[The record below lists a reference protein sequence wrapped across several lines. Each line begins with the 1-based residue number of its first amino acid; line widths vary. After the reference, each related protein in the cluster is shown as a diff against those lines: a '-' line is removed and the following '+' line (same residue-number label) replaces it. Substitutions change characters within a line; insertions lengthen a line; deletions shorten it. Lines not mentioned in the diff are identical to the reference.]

1 MNVSARR
8 INTHAHLGARRG
20 RAGRR
25 SLRPNTQADY
35 RSEVFLGTRSQILE
49 AAEQLYRRLGHRKTT
64 VIDIAR
70 EISMSPANCYR
81 FFRSK
86 QAIKEAV
93 VGRLLEQV
101 IVAAADAAR
110 SDGSATERL
119 QAVLQEVERLHKNRF
134 MQERG
139 LHDLVVIAMRG
150 NWTSVRPYSK
160 GMECVVAQVIADGQT
175 LEEFR
180 KGDAMEVARCVLAAT
195 DFYTNPL
202 LIGANAGYARPTS
215 GQMLEFCVGGLRE
228 VGGRSA
234 QRTPSRTVSRC

>member
-1 MNVSARR
+1 MNVSSRR
-8 INTHAHLGARRG
+8 LETHASQIGARRG
-20 RAGRR
+20 RAGRPWLQPDTR
-25 SLRPNTQADY
+25 ADDG
-35 RSEVFLGTRSQILE
+35 SAVILGTRSRILE
-49 AAEQLYRRLGHRKTT
+49 VAEQLYRRLGHRKTT

-119 QAVLQEVERLHKNRF
+119 QAALQEVERLHKSRF
-134 MQERG
+134 MRERG
-139 LHDLVVIAMRG
+139 LHDLVVTAIRG
-150 NWTSVRPYSK
+150 NWTSVWPYSE
-160 GMECVVAQVIADGQT
+160 GMESVVAQVIADGQT
-175 LEEFR
+175 LGEFR
-180 KGDAMEVARCVLAAT
+180 KGDSMTVARCVLAAT

-202 LIGANAGYARPTS
+202 LIGASARYARPTS
-215 GQMLEFCVGGLRE
+215 GRMLEIFVRGLRE
-228 VGGRSA
+228 V
-234 QRTPSRTVSRC
+234 